1 MRNPRRRERE
11 GKEERRVGA
20 ERRRKA
26 DEGTAIM
33 DNVLSSGVPRSW
45 KRVTIVEDL
54 TPLQCVVMRKHPI
67 TTLGMER
74 EREAWNIFLRVSTGT
89 IMSILRRA
97 IGSYNRAHIWLR
109 KGVEPWGDTRRDPA
123 CHRDAHPDFYRLEGS
138 RYRSVFGRVPP
149 L

>member
-11 GKEERRVGA
+11 GKEEGRVGA

-74 EREAWNIFLRVSTGT
+74 ERERGMEYISACIHGNDYVDTPPR
-89 IMSILRRA
+89 
-97 IGSYNRAHIWLR
+97 HWL
-109 KGVEPWGDTRRDPA
+109 V
-123 CHRDAHPDFYRLEGS
+123 
-138 RYRSVFGRVPP
+138 
-149 L
+149 